1 MTASMLLV
9 IGADVVPGN
18 SSLPW
23 LGPLI
28 TVVTLL
34 FGAGGIVAWRRLSHD
49 KKIGVAQQEAAEDD
63 ALANRWKQIID
74 AQTATLLEP
83 MTRRLVVLEEKV
95 STLEGE
101 LEASRRKYW
110 SAVSY
115 IRILLTWIARH
126 LPPDIEQTAIP
137 TPPANVTEDI

>member
-1 MTASMLLV
+1 MLAMLLLAADT
-9 IGADVVPGN
+9 GAVAESPQ
-18 SSLPW
+18 W

-34 FGAGGIVAWRRLSHD
+34 FGAGGIVAWRRLTHD
-49 KKIGVAQQEAAEDD
+49 KKMGVAQQEVAEDD
-63 ALANRWKQIID
+63 ALANRWKAIIE
-74 AQTATLLEP
+74 AQTKSLLEP
-83 MTRRLVVLEEKV
+83 MTTRLADVEAKV
-95 STLEGE
+95 KALEGE

-126 LPPDIEQTAIP
+126 MPDNIENTSIP

>member
-1 MTASMLLV
+1 MTLLLALA
-9 IGADVVPGN
+9 ADTGGEP
-18 SSLPW
+18 LPW

-28 TVVTLL
+28 AIGTLL
-34 FGAGGIVAWRRLSHD
+34 VSSGGIVAWRRLQHD
-49 KKIGVAQQEAAEDD
+49 KKVGVAQQETMEDD
-63 ALANRWKQIID
+63 ALSNRWRAIIES
-74 AQTATLLEP
+74 QTKSLLEP
-83 MTRRLVVLEEKV
+83 MTARLQ
-95 STLEGE
+95 TLETKVQSLEQE

-126 LPPDIEQTAIP
+126 LPPDIEATSVP

>member
-1 MTASMLLV
+1 MTAMTLLLV
-9 IGADVVPGN
+9 TAEGTN
-18 SSLPW
+18 SSSSIPW

-49 KKIGVAQQEAAEDD
+49 KKVGVAQQEVAEDD
-63 ALANRWKQIID
+63 ALANRWKSIIE
-74 AQTATLLEP
+74 AQTASLLEP
-83 MTRRLVVLEEKV
+83 MTKRLGVLEEKV
-95 STLEGE
+95 SSLEGE

-126 LPPDIEQTAIP
+126 LPEDIEQTSIP

>member
-1 MTASMLLV
+1 MLATLLRAADTG
-9 IGADVVPGN
+9 GATEQI
-18 SSLPW
+18 PW

-28 TVVTLL
+28 TIVTLL
-34 FGAGGIVAWRRLSHD
+34 FGAGGVVAWRRLTHD
-49 KKIGVAQQEAAEDD
+49 KKIGVAQQEVAEDD
-63 ALANRWKQIID
+63 ALANRWKAIIE
-74 AQTATLLEP
+74 AQTKSLLEP
-83 MTRRLVVLEEKV
+83 MTTRLADVEAKV
-95 STLEGE
+95 KALEGE

-126 LPPDIEQTAIP
+126 MPDNIENTSIP